1 MRRASHFHPEYIC
14 NSTSGQCQPLLFNHP
29 PQLSQEKK
37 KEILSLFIHFFTYS
51 SSGVFFV
58 CLFFTLGRHV
68 VIYIKHDLLQFVSCQ
83 KSPIIPPVLWLPE
96 SYN

>member
-37 KEILSLFIHFFTYS
+37 KKSYPSLFISLHTHHQVCFL
-51 SSGVFFV
+51 FV
-58 CLFFTLGRHV
+58 CF
-68 VIYIKHDLLQFVSCQ
+68 LLLAGMLS
-83 KSPIIPPVLWLPE
+83 ST
-96 SYN
+96 